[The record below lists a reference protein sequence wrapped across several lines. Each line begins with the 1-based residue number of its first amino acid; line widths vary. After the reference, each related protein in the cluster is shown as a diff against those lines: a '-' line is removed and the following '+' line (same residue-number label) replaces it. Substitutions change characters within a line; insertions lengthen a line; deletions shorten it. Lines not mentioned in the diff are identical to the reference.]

1 MRGWIFDVYPDYQKD
16 HMVCWIKTE
25 EDVEKLVDRRF
36 FPTFY
41 AYGSRKSLM
50 SLADVVSVRKLRD
63 VSFQRKKIKL
73 GYDGKFEV
81 LSITPHRYRDVKILA
96 KMIDAQ
102 GGYRDF
108 QLYNVD
114 IRLAQRY
121 LVEKGIF
128 PMAYVDVGNEF
139 ILLDEQ
145 WAMEYPLPE
154 LKYTE
159 IGVKVNS
166 ATRIKKFNDPI
177 QAIKV
182 GERVFKDDNETNLL
196 RSMVEEIRLTDPD
209 VVYMKNGDSFL
220 FPYLYNRAKANGIL
234 GEIQLGREGQSSRPE
249 RSGRSYFRYGRV
261 EYKPPLYTLRGR
273 LHIDTSNSFLHMES
287 GLKGL
292 IELSRLS
299 CIPVQTLAK
308 LSPGTA
314 ISAMQ
319 VNQAMRDGHVVIW
332 KKNLPEDFKTA
343 KELMVTDRGGFIYEP
358 VVGIHD
364 KVLELDYT
372 SLYPSIMV
380 RFNISPETVKCPC
393 CPDSKIRVP
402 EIGYN
407 ICEKQVGLIAKV
419 LKPVIQRRMVYK
431 KKAKEGDLE
440 CKEKSDILKWILT
453 TSFGYTGYK
462 NARYGRIECHESITA
477 YGREI
482 LLRSTEIAERHGYRV
497 LHGIVDSLWLE
508 GNGDHRALAD
518 HLKNDIGIPVEIEGV
533 YKWIVF
539 LPCKNIDVGAMN
551 RYYGL
556 FENGEMKIR
565 GIETRRSDSPEL
577 VKKAQFEM
585 LDILS
590 KAEDSYEFKRTI
602 PEALGALKVW
612 AERVMDGDVDIEDL
626 IFTTRIS
633 KELGEYAHFSNQV
646 AALTQLKKHRV
657 AVHPGEIVRYLLV
670 DSESMDASKRLKIAE
685 LVEDGDEYDRKKY
698 VEHLFKAGESLF
710 QSFGYDLERI
720 EEEYGV

>member
-1 MRGWIFDVYPDYQKD
+1 MRGWIFDTYPDYQKD
-16 HMVCWIKTE
+16 HMVSWIKTE
-25 EDVEKLVDRRF
+25 HGIEKLVDRKF
-36 FPTFY
+36 LPTFY
-41 AYGSRKSLM
+41 VYGSRKNLLN
-50 SLADVVSVRKLRD
+50 LADVVSTHKLRD
-63 VSFQRKKIKL
+63 LSFERKKIKL

-81 LSITPHRYRDVKILA
+81 LSVTPYRYKDVKLLA

-121 LVEKGIF
+121 LVERGIF

-154 LKYTE
+154 MTYTE
-159 IGVKVNS
+159 IGIKVKS
-166 ATRIKKFNDPI
+166 ASGIKRFNDPI

-182 GERVFKDDNETNLL
+182 GEHVFEDDEIYLL
-196 RSMVEEIRLTDPD
+196 RRMVKEIKRMDPD
-209 VVYMKNGDSFL
+209 VVYTNDGDSFL
-220 FPYLYNRAKANGIL
+220 FPYLYNRAEANGIL
-234 GEIQLGREGQSSRPE
+234 DEIQLGRERQTHRPD
-249 RSGRSYFRYGRV
+249 RAGRSFFRYGRV

-273 LHIDTSNSFLHMES
+273 LHVDTHNSFLHMES

-292 IELSRLS
+292 IELSRIS

-319 VNQAMRDGHVVIW
+319 VNQAMKDGHVVMW

-364 KVLELDYT
+364 KILELDFT

-380 RFNISPETVKCPC
+380 RFNISPETLKCPC
-393 CPDSKIRVP
+393 CPDSRLRVP

-431 KKAKEGDLE
+431 KRGKEGDLE
-440 CKEKSDILKWILT
+440 YKERSDILKWLLVT
-453 TSFGYTGYK
+453 AFGFTGYR

-482 LLRSTEIAERHGYRV
+482 MLRSAEIAERHGYRV

-508 GNGDHRALAD
+508 GNGNHNAVAE
-518 HLKNDIGIPVEIEGV
+518 HLRNDIGIPVEIEGV

-539 LPCKNIDVGAMN
+539 LPCKSIEVGAMN

-556 FENGEMKIR
+556 FENGEMKVR
-565 GIETRRSDSPEL
+565 GVELRRSDSPEI
-577 VKKAQFEM
+577 VKKAQQEM

-590 KAEDSYEFKRTI
+590 KAEDSHEFKETI
-602 PEALGALKVW
+602 PEALGSLKVW
-612 AERVMDGDVDIEDL
+612 AEKVVYGDVDIEDL
-626 IFTTRIS
+626 IFTSRVS
-633 KELGEYAHFSNQV
+633 KPLEEYAHFSNQV
-646 AALTQLKKHRV
+646 AALTQLEEYMV
-657 AVHPGEIVRYLLV
+657 DVNPGEIVRYLLV
-670 DSESMDASKRLKIAE
+670 NSESMKASERLKIAD
-685 LVEDGDEYDRKKY
+685 LVEDGDEYDKKKY

-710 QSFGYDLERI
+710 QPFGYDLERI
-720 EEEYGV
+720 EEECGV

>member
-431 KKAKEGDLE
+431 KRAKEGDLE
-440 CKEKSDILKWILT
+440 YKERSDILKFLLVC
-453 TSFGYTGYK
+453 SFGYTGYK

-482 LLRSTEIAERHGYRV
+482 LLRSTEIAEKHGYRV

-508 GNGDHRALAD
+508 GNGGHRALAD

-633 KELGEYAHFSNQV
+633 KELEEYAHFSNQV

-670 DSESMDASKRLKIAE
+670 DSGSMKASKRLKIAE

-720 EEEYGV
+720 EEECGV